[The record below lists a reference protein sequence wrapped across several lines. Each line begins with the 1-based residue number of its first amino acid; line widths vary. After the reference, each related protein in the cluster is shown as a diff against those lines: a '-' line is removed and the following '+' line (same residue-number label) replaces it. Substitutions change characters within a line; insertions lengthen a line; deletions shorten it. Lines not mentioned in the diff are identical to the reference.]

1 MGYNRVQLHPAFGWW
16 GLYNFPSKT
25 PSIEWSKHFLNIL
38 KVDFSVAQTDIFD
51 KLQIIK
57 HFHISLKMWRVF
69 SPLRKDTGKLS
80 VPSISKEF
88 LALGHV
94 CHCPSG
100 MHMNGT
106 STCSEDHPCDKWG
119 TCSQSCKRVFQ
130 NRSPRKHH
138 KCFCHEDYY
147 LEQVKF
153 WLLIK

>member
-1 MGYNRVQLHPAFGWW
+1 MQRFEG
-16 GLYNFPSKT
+16 
-25 PSIEWSKHFLNIL
+25 
-38 KVDFSVAQTDIFD
+38 
-51 KLQIIK
+51 
-57 HFHISLKMWRVF
+57 VF
-69 SPLRKDTGKLS
+69 SPPMDKGKLS
-80 VPSISKEF
+80 VPSISKEV

-153 WLLIK
+153 

>member
-1 MGYNRVQLHPAFGWW
+1 M
-16 GLYNFPSKT
+16 
-25 PSIEWSKHFLNIL
+25 
-38 KVDFSVAQTDIFD
+38 DTD
-51 KLQIIK
+51 
-57 HFHISLKMWRVF
+57 
-69 SPLRKDTGKLS
+69 KLS
-80 VPSISKEF
+80 VPSISKEV

-153 WLLIK
+153 